1 MNSLQGDKCFLSPSK
16 MDIESLVSNT
26 SNTVLALGATAAAP
40 RKIHIRVHQRNT
52 RSYITTIE
60 GLDDDLDL
68 VRICRAMK
76 GSFNCNGAVKTGTE
90 FGDVIQLQGD
100 QHATVPD
107 WLVAAEIL
115 TAAEAEERIVVHG
128 A

>member
-1 MNSLQGDKCFLSPSK
+1 MSSTDYK

-26 SNTVLALGATAAAP
+26 SNTSSALGVTSAA

-60 GLDDDLDL
+60 GLDDALDL

-76 GSFNCNGAVKTGTE
+76 GAFNCNGAVKTGTE
-90 FGDVIQLQGD
+90 FGDIIQLQGD
-100 QHATVPD
+100 QHTTVPE

-115 TAAEAEERIVVHG
+115 TAVEAEERIVVHG

>member
-1 MNSLQGDKCFLSPSK
+1 

-26 SNTVLALGATAAAP
+26 SSNITSALGAASTTT

-52 RSYITTIE
+52 RSFITTIE
-60 GLDDDLDL
+60 GLDEDLDL

-100 QHATVPD
+100 QHATVPE

-115 TAAEAEERIVVHG
+115 SAAEAEERIVVHG

>member
-1 MNSLQGDKCFLSPSK
+1 
-16 MDIESLVSNT
+16 MDLESLVSNT
-26 SNTVLALGATAAAP
+26 CNTNSTLGGTTATA

-76 GSFNCNGAVKTGTE
+76 GAFNCNGAVKTGTE
-90 FGDVIQLQGD
+90 FGDIIQLQGD
-100 QHATVPD
+100 QHTTVPE
-107 WLVAAEIL
+107 WLVLVEIL
-115 TAAEAEERIVVHG
+115 TAAEAEERIVIHG